1 MDGHPT
7 QTIDKGEG
15 NIMARQKMST
25 EVNELDTR
33 NLLRQVQKLDS
44 EADVHTVMNMETGAT
59 ALLPQ
64 QWTAIGLLVSGKRQ
78 ADIATEIAVSQET
91 LSRWRNNPV
100 YMAALNQAIRDCYAG
115 TIGLV
120 RNVVG
125 DAVEA
130 IKSCLQSEDD
140 RVRLSAAVT
149 LIKLHLQLDS
159 TALELPTTP
168 AQIADE
174 RLRSLRNTEIDRIL
188 L

>member
-1 MDGHPT
+1 M

-33 NLLRQVQKLDS
+33 NLLHQVQKLDS

-78 ADIATEIAVSQET
+78 TDIATEIGVSQET
-91 LSRWRNNPV
+91 LSRWRNSPV

-120 RNVVG
+120 R
-125 DAVEA
+125 DAVADAVMA
-130 IKSCLQSEDD
+130 IRGCLQSEDD
-140 RVRLSAAVT
+140 RVRLAAALALVKMHVT
-149 LIKLHLQLDS
+149 LDAP
-159 TALELPTTP
+159 ALELPTTP

-174 RLRSLRNTEIDRIL
+174 RLRSLRNTELDRL
-188 L
+188 LLG